1 MQNTRILSLTQIAL
15 CAAFIMVCSYIIIP
29 LPFSPVPVTAQTLAI
44 TLTGLILRPKQAG
57 GAAIVFILLAVLLG
71 KFSFGPSVG
80 YFVGFFLSAVV
91 VSLAKGK
98 GINLFRFLGAALLGI
113 IVTDIPGMIGMMLV
127 LDISVQTALIEGAVV
142 FLPGDLCKAVLA
154 AMAAVPLRQALGK
167 AGMLRS

>member
-1 MQNTRILSLTQIAL
+1 M
-15 CAAFIMVCSYIIIP
+15 
-29 LPFSPVPVTAQTLAI
+29 
-44 TLTGLILRPKQAG
+44 
-57 GAAIVFILLAVLLG
+57 
-71 KFSFGPSVG
+71 
-80 YFVGFFLSAVV
+80 SAVV
-91 VSLAKGK
+91 VSLAKSK